1 MEVEAPLVPALVVA
15 LARLAGNVLS
25 IPAEEFGIHLDLAVQ
40 VATLSLP
47 AARTLSAE
55 IKAGARGRL
64 EVPQQGEIVP
74 VVDDCK
80 LVLQV
85 SYGRLVSD
93 REERRLACD
102 RQGLLRR
109 RQGYGHRGRVPRIKR
124 RHPPLDAQDGEAM
137 VDRRITFVV
146 TLVHE
151 GRQEDGRSVVREERE
166 RNHG

>member
-1 MEVEAPLVPALVVA
+1 LFFGVEVEAPLVPALVVA

-74 VVDDCK
+74 VVNDCK
-80 LVLQV
+80 LV
-85 SYGRLVSD
+85 
-93 REERRLACD
+93 
-102 RQGLLRR
+102 
-109 RQGYGHRGRVPRIKR
+109 
-124 RHPPLDAQDGEAM
+124 
-137 VDRRITFVV
+137 
-146 TLVHE
+146 
-151 GRQEDGRSVVREERE
+151 
-166 RNHG
+166 